1 MPRSFCKCV
10 WIISLRNLSQKRG
23 GSLEYERVRRW
34 SIRSPVASHVEQ
46 THLWSN
52 GVVASSC
59 WMDSSRVRW
68 EGEGGFSS
76 SQASSEDET
85 RIGPEDGTI
94 SKIAR
99 GPRMAHT
106 KHWIVLASREIF
118 IKFKIFSNNY
128 FIEIRLKSI
137 TFDIFRISNKN
148 ALLTFRL

>member
-85 RIGPEDGTI
+85 RIGPEDGTNI
-94 SKIAR
+94 EDSSWAKDGTHQTLNCAR
-99 GPRMAHT
+99 KPRD
-106 KHWIVLASREIF
+106 F